1 MYSEDDINSAVAAG
15 ALSAEAATSFRD
27 HVSRMRALPRQSE
40 ENFKLINSFNDV
52 FVAIS
57 VVILLVAVGAIGQ
70 AIAEMIAPDTW
81 STTRRFDLSEEE
93 LSALDAAQ
101 AWRQGLQLSV
111 SGLFVAIAAWPLSEF
126 FTRKRRMALPSI
138 LLLLAFVGGV
148 FFAVFGTGMAVGTDI
163 DEFLGASMVIV
174 AGAIAAGAASLHW
187 RRFQVPITVAAASG
201 VAVISVLLAIVGV
214 FQVDM
219 DSTGFYL
226 SVLVAGLIVFG
237 FAMRWDMSDRER
249 ITRRSDVAFWLHLLA
264 APLIA
269 HSIFAMIGVTQGL
282 VGIGAAL
289 GVLAVYIAFG
299 LLALAV
305 DRRALLVSALAY
317 VLFALTFLFRQFGA
331 VELNFALTA
340 LVIGSALLSLSA
352 FWQPIRAQVIGVLP
366 EGLRAKLPQPERVE
380 PLGPQIANPA

>member
-52 FVAIS
+52 FVAIGA
-57 VVILLVAVGAIGQ
+57 VILLVAVGAIGQ

-219 DSTGFYL
+219 NSTGFYL

>member
-219 DSTGFYL
+219 NSTGFYL